1 MSLISFDDSSITV
14 GIIPQTC
21 GACGNRVDRVR
32 MALDVVV
39 GGTSDFLGIRTV
51 ATTLCCGGQRKRGYP
66 VELLARLLDHLQ
78 SCPNH
83 QDVGK

>member
-1 MSLISFDDSSITV
+1 MHLISFDDGSVTV

-21 GACGNRVDRVR
+21 GACGARVDQVR
-32 MALDVVV
+32 MALDVVA

-51 ATTLCCGGQRKRGYP
+51 ATTPCCGGQRNAHYP

-78 SCPNH
+78 SYPNH
-83 QDVGK
+83 QNAET